1 MLACSWLASAV
12 LAQAAPGAAA
22 PWTTYEAEDMLVGG
36 GKVLGPQ
43 YNPTNIPTEASGRK
57 CVQLNGTG
65 QYLQFTNQSSANALV
80 VRYCVPDTADGVGA
94 NYTLS
99 LYTNG
104 ALAARLPLT
113 SKYSW
118 LYGNYPFTNNPAAG
132 SARNFFDEVRTNG
145 LMLDAGT
152 VIRLQQ
158 DATDTASFYIIDLVD
173 AETVPAALPPPTN
186 SLSVTNYGAAAD
198 GVTDCTTAFQNCIT
212 AARAQG
218 KSVWIPQ
225 GSFLITGTINLD
237 SSIQVSGAGMWYST
251 LVGSPALYTLPS
263 RRVNLNGAGSNITLS
278 DFAILGCLNYRN
290 DSEGNDGLGGS
301 YGTGS
306 RITRIWVEHTK
317 AAAWII
323 NSRGL
328 VVDSCRFRNTLA
340 DGINVNY
347 AMEDT
352 VVTNCTA
359 RGTGDDC
366 FALWPAPSSGNYTP
380 GNNVITHCTG
390 QLPFLANGGAIY
402 GGANNRIE
410 DSLFSDLPYGCGLL
424 FSTTFPAS
432 FKFSGTNLAQRCDLI
447 RCGGYDGGYGWR
459 SAVQIVMDN
468 YGGISGL
475 NLNQLNVADSVSSGL
490 SILGSAG
497 PLTNATATSVNIA
510 NYNLN
515 QIAGQHAWWA
525 KCLNGC
531 ARGGLTV
538 SNSVVPD
545 YQNDSSTFT
554 FRFVSNL
561 PPTHSIT
568 GLSVNVSNG
577 VLVTYETQP
586 GFSYHLETTS
596 NLVRPTWAVLPA
608 STTNVAGKTAA
619 FNDTNPATG
628 PPRFYRT
635 VSP

>member
-1 MLACSWLASAV
+1 VVSAN
-12 LAQAAPGAAA
+12 AAPGAAV

-36 GKVLGPQ
+36 GTVLGPQ
-43 YNPTNIPTEASGRK
+43 YNPGNIPTEASGRK
-57 CVQLNGTG
+57 CVKLNGAG
-65 QYLQFTNQSSANALV
+65 QYLQFTNQSSATAVV

-94 NYTLS
+94 DYTLS

-104 ALAARLPLT
+104 MLAARLPLT

-132 SARNFFDEVRTNG
+132 FARNFFDEVRTNG
-145 LMLDAGT
+145 LILNAGT
-152 VIRLQQ
+152 VVRLQQ
-158 DATDTASFYIIDLVD
+158 DDTDTASYYIIDLVD
-173 AETVPAALPPPTN
+173 AEAVPAALPQPAN

-198 GVTDCTTAFQNCIT
+198 GVTDCTTPFQNCIT

-218 KSVWIPQ
+218 KSIWIPP
-225 GSFLITGTINLD
+225 GSYLITGTVNLNSNTQIN
-237 SSIQVSGAGMWYST
+237 GAGMWYSI
-251 LVGSPALYTLPS
+251 LVGSPSLYTMPS
-263 RRVNLNGAGSNITLS
+263 RRVNLNGSGSNLKLS
-278 DFAILGCLNYRN
+278 DFAIVGCLNYRN

-306 RITRIWVEHTK
+306 SLARIWVEHTK
-317 AAAWII
+317 AAAWIV
-323 NSRGL
+323 NSSGL
-328 VVDSCRFRNTLA
+328 VVEGCRFRNTLA

-347 AMEDT
+347 AMQNT

-424 FSTTFPAS
+424 FSTTFPVS
-432 FKFSGTNLAQRCDLI
+432 FTFSGTNIAQRCDLI

-459 SAVQIVMDN
+459 SAVQFVMDN
-468 YGGISGL
+468 YHSISGV
-475 NLNQLNVADSVSSGL
+475 NLNNLNIKDSISSGL
-490 SILGSAG
+490 SIQGSAG
-497 PLTNATATSVNIA
+497 PLTNATATSVNIP

-515 QIAGQHAWWA
+515 GITNQHAWWA
-525 KCLNGC
+525 KCFNGC
-531 ARGGLTV
+531 PSGSLTV
-538 SNSVVPD
+538 SDSVVPES
-545 YQNDSSTFT
+545 QNDSSTFT
-554 FRFVSNL
+554 FYFVSNL

-568 GLSVNVSNG
+568 GLSVNASNG
-577 VLVTYETQP
+577 VLVTYATQP

-596 NLVRPTWAVLPA
+596 NLARPAWAVLPA
-608 STTNVAGKTAA
+608 STTNVAGKSAA
-619 FNDTNPATG
+619 FTDTNPSAG
-628 PPRFYRT
+628 AQRFYRT